1 MKDFNRRNFIKMSGL
16 SVLPVLATAVP
27 LLAVAEK
34 TDPFPDEA
42 DRVYFINDGPL
53 YKPTEYIAKL
63 QEINKG
69 NAIERDFYGDG
80 GHVDKLLKKFISITG
95 KQAAIY
101 MPSGTMA
108 NQLAIH
114 VLSGENSKVF
124 VQETSHVYR
133 DEADA
138 AQSTFNKRLIPL
150 GKAETGFTVEEL
162 QQAIAYH
169 DQGEVFKSGIGA
181 ISIEIPNRRTDG
193 AMMTI
198 DEIKK
203 ISGYC
208 RKNGYKLHLDGA
220 RIYMAV
226 AWSGISVAEYA
237 SYFDTIY
244 ISLYKYLGA
253 AGGAVLCG
261 DKEVIGKMTH
271 LVKVH
276 GGAVFTNWANAAMAL
291 HHVEGFEDRLKRSI
305 EKSKELFASL
315 NQLPEIK
322 INPLK
327 NGTNIYMF
335 SLSNKIDSPKFSKL
349 MREKYNIIIGQRRDD
364 GTIRLMVNESLL
376 IRDNNYIIESIKS
389 ALKEAII

>member
-16 SVLPVLATAVP
+16 SVLPALSTAVP
-27 LLAVAEK
+27 LLAVAK
-34 TDPFPDEA
+34 DPIKITGES
-42 DRVYFINDGPL
+42 DRVYLINDGPL
-53 YKPTEYIAKL
+53 YKPSEYIAKL
-63 QEINKG
+63 QEINK
-69 NAIERDFYGDG
+69 ADPIERDFYGEG
-80 GHVDKLLKKFISITG
+80 GAVDKLLKKFIAITG
-95 KQAAIY
+95 KEAAIY

-138 AQSTFNKRLIPL
+138 AQTVYNKRLIPL
-150 GKAETGFTVEEL
+150 AKGETGFSVEEL
-162 QQAIAYH
+162 QQAITYH
-169 DQGEVFKSGIGA
+169 EQGEVFKSGIGA
-181 ISIEIPNRRTDG
+181 VSIEVPNRRTDG
-193 AMMTI
+193 TMVTI

-203 ISGYC
+203 ISAYC
-208 RKNGYKLHLDGA
+208 KKNGYKMHLDGA

-237 SYFDTIY
+237 SYFDTVY

-261 DKEVIGKMTH
+261 DRSVIGKMEH

-276 GGAVFTNWANAAMAL
+276 GGAIFTNWANASMAL
-291 HHVEGFEDRLKRSI
+291 HHVEGFEDRLKKAI
-305 EKSKELFASL
+305 EKSTALFASL
-315 NQLPEIK
+315 NQFTEIK

-327 NGTNIYMF
+327 NGTNIFM
-335 SLSNKIDSPKFSKL
+335 LVLDGKIDSPKFSKV
-349 MREKYNIIIGQRRDD
+349 MREKHNIVVGQRRDD
-364 GTIRLMVNESLL
+364 GTIRLMVNETLL
-376 IRDNNYIIESIKS
+376 LQDNNVILTAFRDS
-389 ALKEAII
+389 LKEVMS